1 MRPQAGRQG
10 VPIRALNLKPDLIHQ
25 RIISFFLT
33 GRVCVNKNK
42 TVINNKPLNPF
53 EKLGINPNIL
63 KAIEALGFETPT
75 PVQEATIPLL
85 LEAKS
90 DMISLASTGT
100 GKTAAFGLPLLQQ
113 LDFGKRSTQAL
124 ILCPTR
130 ELCLQITKDL
140 KNFSKFLPEIK
151 TVAVYGGAPI
161 TTQMRELR
169 AGAHIIVATPGRFMD
184 LLNRRVADVK
194 NVDFVILDEADEML
208 NMGFQEDI
216 ETILKQTNESKNT
229 WLFSATM
236 PTQIR
241 RIASKYMNN
250 PREVSIGN
258 KDTTN
263 LNISHEYYV
272 TKSKEKYQTLKRIAD
287 FNTDIFAIVFARTKA
302 DTQELAELMARDG
315 YNADSL
321 HGDLTQ
327 AQRDK
332 VMEKFRKKQLQILIA
347 TDVAA
352 RGIDVQDITHIIHY
366 SLPDDN
372 EVYIHRSGRTAR
384 AGKTG
389 ISIAI
394 INSKELNRIRMIEK
408 VCKVSFAKKLIP
420 SGEEVCGHQLLHIV
434 QNVHNVKVNEKE
446 LSKYLP
452 QIMEELKD
460 LDRDELIKRFAS
472 IEFNRFLNQY
482 VHAPDLNYEGGS
494 EREYNR
500 FEGDSD
506 MTELFISLGDIEG
519 LDRNNFMRFLKQF
532 DLQEVKVGRIN
543 VKKTH
548 TYFHVE
554 NDKVEQVLAAL
565 SGQSVNGRKIRMEVT
580 NSRGERENKMKDDRR
595 SRGGFQRERKPFRRG
610 R

>member
-1 MRPQAGRQG
+1 M
-10 VPIRALNLKPDLIHQ
+10 
-25 RIISFFLT
+25 
-33 GRVCVNKNK
+33 
-42 TVINNKPLNPF
+42 NPF
-53 EKLGINPNIL
+53 EQLGINPSLL
-63 KAIEALGFETPT
+63 KAIADLGFEKPT

-85 LEAKS
+85 LDAKS
-90 DMISLASTGT
+90 DLVSLANTGT

-113 LDFGKRSTQAL
+113 LDPDKRNTQAL

-140 KNFSKFLPEIK
+140 KSFSKYLPGIK
-151 TVAVYGGAPI
+151 TVAVYGGASI
-161 TTQMRELR
+161 TIQMREIR

-184 LLNRRVADVK
+184 LMKRKVADVK
-194 NVDFVILDEADEML
+194 QVDFVVLDEADEML

-216 ETILKQTNESKNT
+216 EVILAQTNQDRNT

-236 PTQIR
+236 PPEIR
-241 RIASKYMNN
+241 RIANKYMRN
-250 PREVSIGN
+250 PKEVSVGN
-258 KDTTN
+258 RNSTN
-263 LNISHEYYV
+263 LNIAHEYYV
-272 TKSKEKYQTLKRIAD
+272 TKIKEKYQTLKRLAD
-287 FNTDIFAIVFARTKA
+287 FNPDIFAIVFARTKA
-302 DTQELAELMARDG
+302 ETQELAEWMSRDG
-315 YNADSL
+315 YNADAL

-332 VMEKFRKKQLQILIA
+332 VMEKFRKQNLQFLIA

-352 RGIDVQDITHIIHY
+352 RGIDVNDITHIIHY

-389 ISIAI
+389 ISLAI
-394 INSKELNRIRMIEK
+394 VNPKEVNRIRLIEK
-408 VCKVSFAKKLIP
+408 VCKISFTKKMIP
-420 SGEEVCGHQLLHIV
+420 TGEEVCGKQLMGIIS
-434 QNVHNVKVNEKE
+434 NVHNVKVNETE
-446 LSKYLP
+446 LSKYMN

-460 LDRDELIKRFAS
+460 LDRDEVIKRFSSMA
-472 IEFNRFLNQY
+472 FNRFLNQY
-482 VHAPDLNYEGGS
+482 VHAPDLNYEGGN
-494 EREYNR
+494 EKTFDR
-500 FEGDSD
+500 FQNDSD

-532 DLQEVKVGRIN
+532 DLDNVKVGRIN

-548 TYFHVE
+548 TYFQVPNE
-554 NDKVEQVLAAL
+554 NVDQVVAAL

-580 NSRGERENKMKDDRR
+580 GSRGNREEKMRNDRR
-595 SRGGFQRERKPFRRG
+595 GRGGFGFDKKPFKRRG